1 MQVFKLRNKDRFS
14 RRIKIIQPDSK
25 LFQIVLPS
33 DNKTGKMEAGT
44 KVAAGM
50 ETKFVVKF
58 SPEAKIDYKYEL
70 IVVTEREKFIVPIV
84 AIGKRAMIDFPDLLD
99 FGPCP
104 VKFNTEKPV
113 IIRNLGEK
121 TTKWN
126 LELPAGFSSNF
137 KEGVLEA
144 GKNQQILIKFYPVE
158 AKMYRTLAKLE
169 YDKLLAYA

>member
-1 MQVFKLRNKDRFS
+1 LRNKDRFS
-14 RRIKIIQPDSK
+14 RRVKIIQPDSK
-25 LFQIVLPS
+25 LFQILLPNE
-33 DNKTGKMEAGT
+33 NKNQKIDAGT

-50 ETKFVVKF
+50 ETKFIVRF

-70 IVVTEREKFIVPIV
+70 IVVTEREKFIVPIM
-84 AIGKRAMIDFPDLLD
+84 AIGKRAMIDFPDVLD

-126 LELPAGFSSNF
+126 IELPQGFSSTV

-144 GKNQQILIKFYPVE
+144 GKNQQILVKFYPVE
-158 AKMYRTLAKLE
+158 AKLYRAMAKL
-169 YDKLLAYA
+169 